1 MYSTSSFSSSLIAS
15 IIGYMTEN
23 RCDKLPM
30 SFLANEYEMSGTS
43 DIARQFVKNGHWDYF
58 FIKDGKLCLHKKY
71 NGYLGLS
78 DIDYE
83 ITAGIVCFDTM
94 SEVFGNRNI
103 MNIHSSDLVNLV
115 RVAYDTIG
123 NIHFT
128 GLGVET
134 FDCSE
139 IDELEAEYEARRNE
153 VA

>member
-23 RCDKLPM
+23 RCDKFPM
-30 SFLANEYEMSGTS
+30 SFLANEHYVSGTS
-43 DIARQFVKNGHWDYF
+43 EIARQFIKNGNWDYF
-58 FIKDGKLCLHKKY
+58 FIKNGKLCLHIKY
-71 NGYLGLS
+71 NGYLGLA
-78 DIDYE
+78 DHDCE
-83 ITAGIVCFDTM
+83 ITDGIVTFNTK
-94 SEVFGNRNI
+94 SEVFGNRHI
-103 MNIHSSDLVNLV
+103 MNIMTSDLVNLV

-128 GLGVET
+128 GRGVKT

-153 VA
+153 V

>member
-1 MYSTSSFSSSLIAS
+1 MYSTSSFASSLIAS

-23 RCDKLPM
+23 RCNKFPM
-30 SFLANEYEMSGTS
+30 SFLAVEHEMPGTS
-43 DIARQFVKNGHWDYF
+43 EIARQFVKNGHWDYF
-58 FIKDGKLCLHKKY
+58 FIKNGKLCLHMKY

-78 DIDYE
+78 DCDYE
-83 ITAGIVCFDTM
+83 ITDGIVTFDTK
-94 SEVFGNRNI
+94 SEVFGNRHI
-103 MNIHSSDLVNLV
+103 MNIMTSDLVNLV

>member
-23 RCDKLPM
+23 RCNKFPM
-30 SFLANEYEMSGTS
+30 SFLANEHYVSGTS
-43 DIARQFVKNGHWDYF
+43 EIARQFIKNGHWDYF
-58 FIKDGKLCLHKKY
+58 FIKNGKLCLHLKY
-71 NGYLGLS
+71 NGWFGLP
-78 DIDYE
+78 DCDYE
-83 ITAGIVCFDTM
+83 ITDNRFATK
-94 SEVFGNRNI
+94 SEVFGNYRI
-103 MNIHSSDLVNLV
+103 MEILTADLVNLV

-128 GLGVET
+128 GRGVET

-139 IDELEAEYEARRNE
+139 IDELEVQYEARRKE